1 MTNKELA
8 KQIQDLNAYLDK
20 NPWDVQQRQLRFDL
34 IDQLCN
40 KILNP

>member
-8 KQIQDLNAYLDK
+8 KQIQDLNVYLDK
-20 NPWDVQQRQLRFDL
+20 NPWDIQQRQLRYDL
-34 IDQLCN
+34 VDQLCN